1 MFKVPHDNTGKLIC
15 VSSDD
20 SDQLGHP
27 SSPIRV
33 LDDYSQ
39 NVCSVFLRRAI
50 IDHTE
55 RMIRLICVF
64 AECA

>member
-1 MFKVPHDNTGKLIC
+1 MFAVPHDNTGKLMC

-33 LDDYSQ
+33 LTIPKM
-39 NVCSVFLRRAI
+39 FLLVSCE
-50 IDHTE
+50 E
-55 RMIRLICVF
+55 RLLTIENRL
-64 AECA
+64 